1 MVECF
6 NARCDRLSHGGNMI
20 DEVAVVDLVED
31 RERRGRRHRVTA
43 ECRAVLSGSEQF
55 RGRACRDG
63 RPDGQPAAE
72 PLGESHDVR
81 HDPRGL
87 VCEKRSGTTDSR
99 LHLVEDEQCAV
110 LGGQPARV
118 REVVRRRNDDTGFSE
133 DRLENHR
140 RGLRRHGGG
149 QGLDVAVG
157 HEVDP
162 CGHRFERCALGRL
175 TGHGERTH
183 GASVKC
189 LVRGHDLRP
198 AGESGQLE
206 CRLVGFGSGVAEEH
220 PARPPELVEKTL
232 GEFDDPRV
240 DVQIRDVTECLEL
253 LGHRG
258 HDRGMRVTQCVHRDA
273 TE

>member
-6 NARCDRLSHGGNMI
+6 DTGCDRFSHGGNMI
-20 DEVAVVDLVED
+20 DEVAVVELIED
-31 RERRGRRHRVTA
+31 RERRGSRHRVTA
-43 ECRAVLSGSEQF
+43 ECRAVLSGREQF
-55 RGRACRDG
+55 RRGTRGDG

-72 PLGESHDVR
+72 ALGESHDVG
-81 HDPRGL
+81 HDPSGL

-99 LHLVEDEQCAV
+99 LNLVEDEQCAV

-149 QGLDVAVG
+149 QGLDVAEG

-220 PARPPELVEKTL
+220 PAGLPELVEKTL

-240 DVQIRDVTECLEL
+240 DVQIRDVAQSVEL
-253 LGHRG
+253 LGHRC
-258 HDRGMRVTQCVHRDA
+258 HDRGMRVTERVHRDA
-273 TE
+273 AE